1 MEQRR
6 GAWIYCA
13 IDAPEDRNGALKSQ
27 FKQLIDYGE
36 QMGFE
41 LVGSSSDVGTTP
53 LWNRNGFRHFIE
65 AVQREQVDVLLIVAG
80 CPDHPCS
87 SQDFRSFRKAMMSMH
102 IRHWKGKL
110 SLAVEK
116 IGEKIL

>member
-1 MEQRR
+1 MGQGKR
-6 GAWIYCA
+6 AWIYCA

-65 AVQREQVDVLLIVAG
+65 AGRCSFDCKPWQAVQIIHAA
-80 CPDHPCS
+80 
-87 SQDFRSFRKAMMSMH
+87 RKISDPS
-102 IRHWKGKL
+102 GKL
-110 SLAVEK
+110 
-116 IGEKIL
+116 

>member
-1 MEQRR
+1 MGQGKR
-6 GAWIYCA
+6 AWIYCA

-65 AVQREQVDVLLIVAG
+65 AVQIIHAA
-80 CPDHPCS
+80 
-87 SQDFRSFRKAMMSMH
+87 RKISDPS
-102 IRHWKGKL
+102 GKL
-110 SLAVEK
+110 WCRCIFA
-116 IGEKIL
+116 IGREN

>member
-1 MEQRR
+1 MGQGKR
-6 GAWIYCA
+6 AWIYCA

-65 AVQREQVDVLLIVAG
+65 AVQKEQIDVLFDCKPWQAVQIIHAA
-80 CPDHPCS
+80 
-87 SQDFRSFRKAMMSMH
+87 RKISDPS
-102 IRHWKGKL
+102 GKL
-110 SLAVEK
+110 
-116 IGEKIL
+116 

>member
-1 MEQRR
+1 MGQGKR
-6 GAWIYCA
+6 AWIYCA

-53 LWNRNGFRHFIE
+53 LWNRNGSGSERTGRCSFDCKPWQ
-65 AVQREQVDVLLIVAG
+65 AVQIIHAA
-80 CPDHPCS
+80 
-87 SQDFRSFRKAMMSMH
+87 RKISDPS
-102 IRHWKGKL
+102 GKL
-110 SLAVEK
+110 
-116 IGEKIL
+116 

>member
-1 MEQRR
+1 MGQGKR
-6 GAWIYCA
+6 AWIYCA

-53 LWNRNGFRHFIE
+53 LWNRNDPPSTVHAHRRSPDPPELRLPGGRSP
-65 AVQREQVDVLLIVAG
+65 ACRAG
-80 CPDHPCS
+80 PD
-87 SQDFRSFRKAMMSMH
+87 
-102 IRHWKGKL
+102 
-110 SLAVEK
+110 
-116 IGEKIL
+116 

>member
-1 MEQRR
+1 MGQGKR
-6 GAWIYCA
+6 AWIYCA

-53 LWNRNGFRHFIE
+53 LWISSFYRSGSERTGRCSFDCKPWQ
-65 AVQREQVDVLLIVAG
+65 AVQIIHAA
-80 CPDHPCS
+80 
-87 SQDFRSFRKAMMSMH
+87 RKISDPS
-102 IRHWKGKL
+102 GKL
-110 SLAVEK
+110 
-116 IGEKIL
+116 

>member
-1 MEQRR
+1 MGQGKR
-6 GAWIYCA
+6 AWIYCA

-65 AVQREQVDVLLIVAG
+65 AVQREQVDR
-80 CPDHPCS
+80 CS
-87 SQDFRSFRKAMMSMH
+87 FDCKPWQAVQIIHAARKISDPS
-102 IRHWKGKL
+102 GKL
-110 SLAVEK
+110 
-116 IGEKIL
+116 

>member
-1 MEQRR
+1 MGQGKR
-6 GAWIYCA
+6 AWIYCA

-53 LWNRNGFRHFIE
+53 LWNRNGFRHFYRSGSE
-65 AVQREQVDVLLIVAG
+65 RTDRCSFDCKPWQAVQIIHAA
-80 CPDHPCS
+80 
-87 SQDFRSFRKAMMSMH
+87 RKISDPS
-102 IRHWKGKL
+102 GKL
-110 SLAVEK
+110 
-116 IGEKIL
+116 

>member
-1 MEQRR
+1 MGQGKR
-6 GAWIYCA
+6 AWIYCA

-41 LVGSSSDVGTTP
+41 LVGSSSDVGATP

-65 AVQREQVDVLLIVAG
+65 AVQKEQIDVLLIVNRG
-80 CPDHPCS
+80 RLSRS
-87 SQDFRSFRKAMMSMH
+87 SDAARKISDPS
-102 IRHWKGKL
+102 GKL
-110 SLAVEK
+110 
-116 IGEKIL
+116 

>member
-1 MEQRR
+1 MGQGKR
-6 GAWIYCA
+6 AWIYCA

-53 LWNRNGFRHFIE
+53 LWNRNDPPSTAHAHRRSFYRSGSERTGRCSFDCKPWQ
-65 AVQREQVDVLLIVAG
+65 AVQIIHAA
-80 CPDHPCS
+80 
-87 SQDFRSFRKAMMSMH
+87 RKISDPS
-102 IRHWKGKL
+102 GKL
-110 SLAVEK
+110 
-116 IGEKIL
+116 

>member
-1 MEQRR
+1 MGQGKR
-6 GAWIYCA
+6 AWIYCA

-65 AVQREQVDVLLIVAG
+65 AVQKEQIDVLLIVKVENEQLLQK
-80 CPDHPCS
+80 CS
-87 SQDFRSFRKAMMSMH
+87 ILQKEVDTLKKRLDRKEIALL
-102 IRHWKGKL
+102 KKL
-110 SLAVEK
+110 
-116 IGEKIL
+116 

>member
-1 MEQRR
+1 MGQGKR
-6 GAWIYCA
+6 AWIYCA

-53 LWNRNGFRHFIE
+53 LWN
-65 AVQREQVDVLLIVAG
+65 
-80 CPDHPCS
+80 PCS

>member
-1 MEQRR
+1 MGQGKR
-6 GAWIYCA
+6 AWIYCA

-53 LWNRNGFRHFIE
+53 LWNRNDPPSTAHAHR
-65 AVQREQVDVLLIVAG
+65 RS
-80 CPDHPCS
+80 PDPPEP
-87 SQDFRSFRKAMMSMH
+87 
-102 IRHWKGKL
+102 L
-110 SLAVEK
+110 P
-116 IGEKIL
+116 

>member
-1 MEQRR
+1 MGQGKR
-6 GAWIYCA
+6 AWIYCA

-41 LVGSSSDVGTTP
+41 LVGSSSDVGITP

-65 AVQREQVDVLLIVAG
+65 AVQTAPVT
-80 CPDHPCS
+80 P
-87 SQDFRSFRKAMMSMH
+87 KAPEGALFPVRM
-102 IRHWKGKL
+102 RLCG
-110 SLAVEK
+110 
-116 IGEKIL
+116 